1 MLQHAP
7 TSQGPDAVLLTT
19 TDHVEG
25 RPIRHVVG
33 LVHGE
38 TILGV
43 NLFRD
48 LLAGIRDLVGGRAK
62 AYETALE
69 RAREMALA
77 ELQERALL
85 LGADAVV
92 GLRIDVEVL
101 GQGGMLMVCA
111 NGTAAKLEGQERQPP
126 PSSQLP
132 DHPLPPPPRP
142 PRGR

>member
-7 TSQGPDAVLLTT
+7 TFQGPAALLLST

-38 TILGV
+38 TILGLY
-43 NLFRD
+43 LFRD
-48 LLAGIRDLVGGRAK
+48 LLAGIRDLVGGWAR
-62 AYETALE
+62 AYETAHE

-101 GQGGMLMVCA
+101 GNGGMLMVCA
-111 NGTAAKLEGQERQPP
+111 NGTAVNLVAQKSPPLLQPP
-126 PSSQLP
+126 L
-132 DHPLPPPPRP
+132 P

>member
-7 TSQGPDAVLLTT
+7 TVQGPDAVLLTT
-19 TDHVEG
+19 TDRIEG
-25 RPIRHVVG
+25 RPIQQVFG
-33 LVHGE
+33 MVHGE
-38 TILGV
+38 TILGL

-48 LLAGIRDLVGGRAK
+48 LLAGIRDLVGGRAR

-85 LGADAVV
+85 LGANAVV

-101 GQGGMLMVCA
+101 GNGGMLMVCA
-111 NGTAAKLEGQERQPP
+111 NGTAVSLVPQQNTV
-126 PSSQLP
+126 
-132 DHPLPPPPRP
+132 LPPPPLP
-142 PRGR
+142 PKAR